1 MSSRSGQYP
10 LLTFAVSSHSRTSGI
25 FTDFFQTKRPV
36 YKHRPFHSQ
45 ACLWHPAAS
54 GKSFSRSLQD
64 PACSP
69 CPRRPLSAPFDGL
82 RRRRGAV
89 RPGAPP
95 QHRGPH
101 AGQGA
106 AQAPAPCR
114 IAALDQPVVPVS
126 SRHPGGP
133 KARSLPYPRRRAY
146 PSART
151 RQTRPAT
158 AMTQSSTLRKA
169 CCEMCLTT
177 GKAMQVPRM
186 TPGAPYMAQVSTVGV

>member
-1 MSSRSGQYP
+1 MPPASCRIRKAFFRLQQDRPYP
-10 LLTFAVSSHSRTSGI
+10 
-25 FTDFFQTKRPV
+25 P
-36 YKHRPFHSQ
+36 
-45 ACLWHPAAS
+45 
-54 GKSFSRSLQD
+54 
-64 PACSP
+64 SP
-69 CPRRPLSAPFDGL
+69 LRLLSAPFDGL

-101 AGQGA
+101 AGQGCRGQGA